1 MVGDYVRF
9 RDRDAPITEEGLIF
23 RVYGYAHPPG
33 FCVCDLEYAPET
45 VYKSVDPRSLRER
58 DGKRFYKFYFDGG
71 LNFVKK
77 RFPRYQFFYRPLRTH
92 LVGLAEEQILE
103 MRRPDERLRLIF
115 DSDRED
121 ALVQALRELLMKIF
135 EVSKLEISDFG
146 IFGSIMHDFYNP
158 KYSDLDLVVYGRKQ
172 LLELMEALNALYS
185 DAGSG
190 FENEFGRW
198 DLSMPP
204 LHWRFKYYSKAEY
217 GWHQRRKTVYALY
230 KSAGLKRT
238 VKVEFEP
245 VRRWSEIINEYAD
258 DERIKS
264 LGWVEA
270 TVRILDD
277 SESFFMPSIYPVE
290 ALRIGKRFKNVDVER
305 VVSYVEEF
313 RMQLKE
319 GEEGIVRGRLERV
332 SSRKGES
339 HQITLS
345 YGPSY
350 FKQVLK
356 LLPGKEL

>member
-1 MVGDYVRF
+1 MVSDYVRF

-33 FCVCDLEYAPET
+33 YCVCDLEYAPET
-45 VYKSVDPRSLRER
+45 VYKSIDPRSVRARGGE
-58 DGKRFYKFYFDGG
+58 RFYKFYFDGG

-77 RFPRYQFFYRPLRTH
+77 RFPRYQFFYRPLQKN
-92 LVGLAEEQILE
+92 LVGLAEEQISK
-103 MRRPDERLRLIF
+103 MQRPGERLRFIF

-135 EVSKLEISDFG
+135 EFSKLEISDFG
-146 IFGSIMHDFYNP
+146 VFGSIMHDFYNP

-172 LLELMEALNALYS
+172 LLELMEALNVLYS

-190 FENEFGRW
+190 FQNEFEGW

-204 LHWRFKYYSKAEY
+204 LHWEFKHYSKGEY

-230 KSAGLKRT
+230 RSADLNRT

-245 VRRWSEIINEYAD
+245 VRRWSEIANEYAD

-264 LGWVEA
+264 LGWVVA
-270 TVRILDD
+270 TVKVLDD

-290 ALRIGKRFKNVDVER
+290 VLRINKRFKNVDVER

-332 SSRKGES
+332 SSRGEEF

-356 LLPGKEL
+356 TSLSK